1 MFSPN
6 DVIEGTFIIRD
17 DMKQGG
23 GCGYVK
29 LPNRDMAMV
38 VIKALS
44 GNYVSENG
52 GSSMKGCFFKER
64 KN

>member
-1 MFSPN
+1 
-6 DVIEGTFIIRD
+6 
-17 DMKQGG
+17 MKQGG